1 MPRDNPL
8 FGRYRYDF
16 VSRSAAGPP
25 LGKRMVAGRVV
36 SDSYGATKQQHTF
49 TVSSAFY
56 V

>member
-1 MPRDNPL
+1 
-8 FGRYRYDF
+8 
-16 VSRSAAGPP
+16 
-25 LGKRMVAGRVV
+25 LGKRLVAGRVV